1 MSVGVQSYFYPV
13 ALSMGKKVKGLF
25 CNKIE
30 VTNYI
35 EIQTAQEM
43 ITNWVLQKIIRSKLN
58 NKTTQM

>member
-30 VTNYI
+30 VTKYI

-43 ITNWVLQKIIRSKLN
+43 LPNLV
-58 NKTTQM
+58 